1 LFNAKNEATVTTNSV
16 SGKSY
21 LINFTVQSRAANI
34 ADSSKLALNA
44 ALSTTVSGTKFA
56 QLVIVPSTGLNSRGQ
71 VVQTLQVSGL
81 YLPDSSNEKIKV
93 SLTEANSKKVTG
105 IVGKLTLTLV
115 NYTQLE
121 IDRILLNEELEAAID
136 KVDAERFNI
145 DAAKSA
151 ILKANKVVKTA
162 QSAYN
167 RSKTAKNKTALS
179 KAQAQV
185 KLWTARLS
193 TANAELTKAL
203 AAQEAV
209 SIKISNS

>member
-1 LFNAKNEATVTTNSV
+1 V

-56 QLVIVPSTGLNSRGQ
+56 QLVIIPSTGLNSRGQ

-105 IVGKLTLTLV
+105 IVGNLTLTLV

-121 IDRILLNEELEAAID
+121 VDRILLNEELEAAID
-136 KVDAERFNI
+136 NVDAARLSI
-145 DAAKSA
+145 DKAKAAIVTSNKALKS
-151 ILKANKVVKTA
+151 A
-162 QSAYN
+162 QSAYAKVK
-167 RSKTAKNKTALS
+167 STKNKTAVS

-185 KLWTARLS
+185 KLWTTRLS
-193 TANAELTKAL
+193 TANVELTKAL